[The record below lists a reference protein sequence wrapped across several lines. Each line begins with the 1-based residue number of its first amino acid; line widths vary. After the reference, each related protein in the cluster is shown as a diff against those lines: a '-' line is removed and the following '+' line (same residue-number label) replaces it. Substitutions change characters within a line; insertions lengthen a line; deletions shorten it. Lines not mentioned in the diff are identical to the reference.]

1 MKKNIWE
8 IAVGLNKVDDL
19 KPSKYLRE
27 LIENLNSL
35 SSKSF
40 TVLIETKSHS
50 RRSLSIFDV
59 RYLNP

>member
-27 LIENLNSL
+27 LIDKKLVNIKSL
-35 SSKSF
+35 
-40 TVLIETKSHS
+40 E
-50 RRSLSIFDV
+50 
-59 RYLNP
+59 Y